1 MTERCMWGQLTEV
14 RSKAGTLKRPS
25 GRGYSSAT
33 IFALLCMLAVT
44 ACSAPQSTSSTW
56 HRPSGQ
62 IWTHSVATNGVA
74 IEAADVSGEQVAAA
88 AESDGDPLGTAW
100 APESTA
106 AKPFLFT
113 PAERAKAPKLDWQS
127 RDKIQLADASGTPVT
142 FTAQNS
148 NESADNAGG
157 TSDLAKMAQKAN
169 NPLSDVWLLLVQND
183 TTVFDGDLLD
193 NRNEDS
199 KVLNSLKIQPVM
211 PVPVFGGDWN
221 LIFRPVI
228 QVVSAPLDSDVGSL
242 AGLNQGQIAADP
254 SLSQIA
260 QDPFGRTNGLGDSVL
275 LTLLGPNRDDGFV
288 WGAGATQI
296 FPTATEDVLGQGKW
310 QAGPAALA
318 VLLGNQSGGLG
329 IENWNIGALAQ
340 HWWSYAGESNRAHTN
355 QSNIQYFIN
364 WRLNDTQLI
373 GMTPNIQI
381 NWNADSGEKLS
392 FPVGLGF
399 IGMFRIGRLPIRWG
413 VEAQYYVISPDAIGP
428 QWNFKVFFAPIIL
441 NPFK

>member
-1 MTERCMWGQLTEV
+1 MIEV
-14 RSKAGTLKRPS
+14 RSKAGALTRPS
-25 GRGYSSAT
+25 GRGYSAAT
-33 IFALLCMLAVT
+33 ILALLCLLAFT
-44 ACSAPQSTSSTW
+44 ACSAPQSTSSTR
-56 HRPSGQ
+56 HYPSGQ
-62 IWTHSVATNGVA
+62 NWTSSVATSGVA
-74 IEAADVSGEQVAAA
+74 IEATDVSGEQVAAA
-88 AESDGDPLGTAW
+88 AESDDDPLGPAW

-106 AKPFLFT
+106 ASPFLVT
-113 PAERAKAPKLDWQS
+113 PAERAKAPTLDWQS
-127 RDKIQLADASGTPVT
+127 LDKIQLADASGTPVT
-142 FTAQNS
+142 ATAQNS
-148 NESADNAGG
+148 NEAGDNAGA

-169 NPLSDVWLLLVQND
+169 NPLSDVWLLLTQND

-193 NRNEDS
+193 DRNEDP

-211 PVPVFGGDWN
+211 PVPVLDGEWN
-221 LIFRPVI
+221 LIFRPVL
-228 QVVSAPLDSDVGSL
+228 QVISSPLDSNVGNL
-242 AGLNQGQIAADP
+242 AGVSQGQIIADEG
-254 SLSQIA
+254 LSQIA

-288 WGAGATQI
+288 WGAGVTQI

-329 IENWNIGALAQ
+329 IKNWNIGALAQ
-340 HWWSYAGESNRAHTN
+340 HWWSYAGDSDREHTN
-355 QSNIQYFIN
+355 QTNIQYFIN

-381 NWNADSGEKLS
+381 NWNADSGDRLS
-392 FPVGLGF
+392 FPIGLGT

-413 VEAQYYVISPDAIGP
+413 VEVQYYVISPDSVGP
-428 QWNFKVFFAPIIL
+428 EWNFRVFFAPIIL